1 MEIVLAANRID
12 KRCHADVG
20 DRIDSGNQNAKDG
33 RQRENSQ
40 FRTAGGLDHAAVEPI
55 HGCFHAAAAGQQLA
69 HGNDK
74 DQQNGNRGHAGYA
87 TRDRTDKSTVFD
99 RYDGGKIKQASSQA
113 DHDCN
118 DRADTKA
125 GKNVLP
131 THSEENNQRR
141 GDQQK
146 QAGGHLIGSEQFR
159 GMIGIEGSTART
171 AEDKEQNGSDHKA
184 DDNKRRARFHS
195 TANVGGAFFIIVFL
209 ARGSNDGSCRRLPH
223 RKE

>member
-1 MEIVLAANRID
+1 MLAIVLM
-12 KRCHADVG
+12 G
-20 DRIDSGNQNAKDG
+20 GNQNAEDG

-40 FRTAGGLDHAAVEPI
+40 FRAAGGLDHAAVEPI

-69 HGNDK
+69 HGNDE
-74 DQQNGNRGHAGYA
+74 DQQNGNGGHTGNTA
-87 TRDRTDKSTVFD
+87 RDRTDEGAIFNRHDS
-99 RYDGGKIKQASSQA
+99 GEIKQAGNQA

-131 THSEENNQRR
+131 AHSKINNQRR

-146 QAGGHLIGSEQFR
+146 QTGGHLIGSEQLR
-159 GMIGIEGSTART
+159 SMIGIEGSTART
-171 AEDKEQNGSDHKA
+171 AEDKEQNGSNHKA
-184 DDNKRRARFHS
+184 NDNKRRTRSHS
-195 TANVGGAFFIIVFL
+195 TANVSGAFFVVVFL
-209 ARGSNDGSCRRLPH
+209 ARSGNDGGVGNRGEIVADCPR